1 MSGRISSE
9 LKAQILAECEVP
21 GCVITEVGARH
32 NISVGRIYNWRG
44 NIKRLNRQKT
54 GVSSSNKSSGF
65 VEIAIQESEVSNV
78 FLKKASLELQDFS
91 LIIEGRI
98 NSKKLITLI
107 ELLGSKC

>member
-1 MSGRISSE
+1 MSSRISRE

-54 GVSSSNKSSGF
+54 EISSSNKSSGF
-65 VEIAIQESEVSNV
+65 VEIAIQEPEVSNV

-98 NSKKLITLI
+98 NSKKLMTLI